1 MIFLLEYFHNLM
13 DLLREVIYEQ
23 NKDLLRKIA
32 NDFYPNM
39 IDEQQEFIYK
49 YNKKNFTYMQPVKKD
64 LTIYNQKRL
73 NKILK

>member
-1 MIFLLEYFHNLM
+1 M
-13 DLLREVIYEQ
+13 DLLREVIFEQ
-23 NKDLLRKIA
+23 NKELLIKIA
-32 NDFYPNM
+32 GDFYPNM

>member
-1 MIFLLEYFHNLM
+1 M

-64 LTIYNQKRL
+64 LTILNQKRL

>member
-64 LTIYNQKRL
+64 LTILNQKRL

>member
-1 MIFLLEYFHNLM
+1 M
-13 DLLREVIYEQ
+13 DLLREVIFEQ

-32 NDFYPNM
+32 EDFYSDM
-39 IDEQQEFIYK
+39 KTEQTEFIYK

-64 LTIYNQKRL
+64 LDKINEKKI

>member
-1 MIFLLEYFHNLM
+1 M
-13 DLLREVIYEQ
+13 DFIREAMFEQ
-23 NKDLLRKIA
+23 NKDLLMKIA
-32 NDFYPNM
+32 DDFYPKM
-39 IDEQQEFIYK
+39 IEEQKDFIYK

>member
-1 MIFLLEYFHNLM
+1 M

-32 NDFYPNM
+32 EDFYSDM
-39 IDEQQEFIYK
+39 KTEQIDFIYK

-64 LTIYNQKRL
+64 LNKINEKKI

>member
-1 MIFLLEYFHNLM
+1 M

>member
-1 MIFLLEYFHNLM
+1 M

-32 NDFYPNM
+32 EDFYSDM
-39 IDEQQEFIYK
+39 KTEQIDFIYK

-64 LTIYNQKRL
+64 LDKINKKKI

>member
-1 MIFLLEYFHNLM
+1 M

-39 IDEQQEFIYK
+39 IDEQQEFIY
-49 YNKKNFTYMQPVKKD
+49 NIIKNFTY
-64 LTIYNQKRL
+64 TTS
-73 NKILK
+73 

>member
-1 MIFLLEYFHNLM
+1 M

-73 NKILK
+73 NKIFK

>member
-1 MIFLLEYFHNLM
+1 M

-32 NDFYPNM
+32 NNFYPNM

>member
-1 MIFLLEYFHNLM
+1 M

-49 YNKKNFTYMQPVKKD
+49 YNKKNFTYMQPVKRD
-64 LTIYNQKRL
+64 LNNFNEKRL
-73 NKILK
+73 KKILK

>member
-1 MIFLLEYFHNLM
+1 MDFIREAIF
-13 DLLREVIYEQ
+13 EQ
-23 NKDLLRKIA
+23 NNTLLKQIA
-32 NDFYPNM
+32 EDFYPNM
-39 IDEQQEFIYK
+39 LPEQEEFIYK

>member
-1 MIFLLEYFHNLM
+1 M
-13 DLLREVIYEQ
+13 DFIKEAMFEQ
-23 NKDLLRKIA
+23 NKGLLMKIA
-32 NDFYPNM
+32 DDFYPKM
-39 IDEQQEFIYK
+39 IEEQKDFIYK

>member
-1 MIFLLEYFHNLM
+1 M
-13 DLLREVIYEQ
+13 DLFREVIFEQ

-32 NDFYPNM
+32 EDFYSDM
-39 IDEQQEFIYK
+39 KTEQIEFIYK

-64 LTIYNQKRL
+64 LYKINEKKI

>member
-1 MIFLLEYFHNLM
+1 M

-32 NDFYPNM
+32 EDFYSDM
-39 IDEQQEFIYK
+39 KTEQIDFIYK
-49 YNKKNFTYMQPVKKD
+49 YNKKNFTYMQHVKKD
-64 LTIYNQKRL
+64 LDKINKKKI